1 MGFLFGNGGI
11 FAASPGR
18 GNVVSLDTSLGNT
31 ILVGNSPRGIES
43 VMRNYLIDAL
53 NKGNAV
59 VILRNGENGFSAYPS
74 VVNMRGRIY
83 DVDVAE
89 DLGAEQ
95 IDGFSGYSDREQDM
109 AMLQTMEMYNQID
122 PAKKMKFQNYISIV
136 RSLLAT
142 RKKRLRLNELYQ
154 YNVDEVEMLNA
165 SAPIPDAEKMR
176 NERFFNSFRAD
187 IFEFETYFYE
197 FSNNAVGHILSGAKS
212 LETIFA
218 SKNVIEISFD
228 FKSHE
233 TDSNVLLH
241 ALVNVLG
248 KFNCAAAGKRGL
260 TVAVNEIP
268 NESLE
273 QSGLQKLIKNTPNC
287 NVIYSVADIS
297 KLIEKTNDW
306 IEYADSY
313 FFLRQTSDKNKEFS
327 SSFFGTYEKQKV
339 STNQS
344 RSTPSFWDRLNNR
357 GAVTSTSGT
366 TVTTEK
372 ERVYQPDDFAVMP
385 ENEAIYFFKKTNSHS
400 RIRLF

>member
-11 FAASPGR
+11 FAAPPGK
-18 GNVVSLDTSLGNT
+18 GGLISLDKSLGNT
-31 ILVGNSPRGIES
+31 ILVGNSPRGVEA
-43 VMRNYLIDAL
+43 VMRNYLIDAI
-53 NKGNAV
+53 NQGDAV
-59 VILRNGENGFSAYPS
+59 VILRNGDNGFSAYPS
-74 VVNMRGRIY
+74 VTNMRGRIY
-83 DVDVAE
+83 DIDISE
-89 DLGAEQ
+89 ELSAEQ
-95 IDGFSGYSDREQDM
+95 FDGYAGYSDREQDM
-109 AMLQTMEMYNQID
+109 AILQTMELYNEID
-122 PAKKMKFQNYISIV
+122 SAKKMKFQNYISIV
-136 RSLLAT
+136 RQLLAT

-154 YNVDEVEMLNA
+154 YNIDEVEMLNA
-165 SAPIPDAEKMR
+165 SAPIPDVEKMR
-176 NERFFNSFRAD
+176 NERFFNSFRSE

-197 FSNNAVGHILSGAKS
+197 FANNAVGHILSGAKP

-218 SKNVIEISFD
+218 SKTVVEISLD

-233 TDSNVLLH
+233 TESNVLLRSV
-241 ALVNVLG
+241 VNVLG
-248 KFNCAAAGKRGL
+248 KFNCMAAGKRGL

-287 NVIYSVADIS
+287 SVIYSVADIS
-297 KLIEKTNDW
+297 KLLEKTNDW

-339 STNQS
+339 TTNQS
-344 RSTPSFWDRLNNR
+344 RSTPTFWDRLNNR
-357 GAVTSTSGT
+357 GATTNTSGT

-385 ENEAIYFFKKTNSHS
+385 ENEAIYFFKKSNSHN